1 MSSHAL
7 WLEEVSVV
15 RGKTTVVKKVSLEI
29 PRGKITGLLGPSGSG
44 KTTLLRAIVG
54 VQQKVTGTTLVLGQ
68 PAGSLP
74 LRSSVAYAT
83 QDSSVFSDLS
93 VRENVSYAA
102 QILGAPQANIDAVID
117 RVGLT
122 AQRKQIVRSLSGGQR
137 SRASLAIA
145 LVGNPQVLLLDEPT
159 VGLDPLLRVEL
170 WELFRSIADEGR
182 TLLVSSHVM
191 DEAERCDMLVLMRHG
206 HVLDCDTLP
215 NILARTHST
224 TAEEAFIHIVEGN
237 RA

>member
-1 MSSHAL
+1 M
-7 WLEEVSVV
+7 
-15 RGKTTVVKKVSLEI
+15 
-29 PRGKITGLLGPSGSG
+29 
-44 KTTLLRAIVG
+44 
-54 VQQKVTGTTLVLGQ
+54 
-68 PAGSLP
+68 
-74 LRSSVAYAT
+74 
-83 QDSSVFSDLS
+83 FSDLS

-102 QILGAPQANIDAVID
+102 QILGAPKATIDAVID
-117 RVGLT
+117 RVGLA

-145 LVGNPQVLLLDEPT
+145 LVGGPQVLLLDEPT

-170 WELFRSIADEGR
+170 WDLFRSIADEGR

-215 NILARTHST
+215 SILARTHST
-224 TAEEAFIHIVEGN
+224 NAEEAFIHIVEGN